1 MTDTSQDPLLIDVPQ
16 SFDTERLALRCP
28 QRGDGEAV
36 FRAVLETLDDL
47 RKFPASMSWALQQ
60 PSIVTSEVFCREA
73 YARFLARTDLPF
85 LAFRR
90 DTGELVVATGLHRP
104 DWDVPKFEIG
114 FWRRTSAGSHGF
126 ATEAVRGLLDFALS
140 RLCAVRVEALVD
152 DENAAACALCERIG
166 MTLEG
171 TLRNE
176 RRAPDGL
183 RNTRIYAIVS

>member
-90 DTGELVVATGLHRP
+90 DTGDLVVATGLHRP

-114 FWRRTSAGSHGF
+114 FWRRTSADLTALLPKPFAGSWTLPCRACVPCAWRHWWTTRMRPPALF
-126 ATEAVRGLLDFALS
+126 ASASG
-140 RLCAVRVEALVD
+140 
-152 DENAAACALCERIG
+152 
-166 MTLEG
+166 
-171 TLRNE
+171 
-176 RRAPDGL
+176 
-183 RNTRIYAIVS
+183 